1 MTLILIRTAL
11 GFLVLTGIYVA
22 IAAYMRWD
30 RRLTLG
36 EEFDAGAGQGLTR
49 EDYIDRGLARYERSW
64 SKKALL
70 GIFAVPFLI
79 LAIIFVVVNY
89 G

>member
-1 MTLILIRTAL
+1 MLVILIRTAL
-11 GFLVLTGIYVA
+11 GFVVLAAIYVA
-22 IAAYMRWD
+22 VAAYMRWD
-30 RRLTLG
+30 RRLTLE

-49 EDYIDRGLARYERSW
+49 EDYVDRGLARYERSR

-70 GIFAVPFLI
+70 GIFALPFLA
-79 LAIIFVVVNY
+79 LAIVFLLVNW